1 MLGGIKKRDIFCY
14 LKYLWHYNN
23 VLPIKG
29 TNYNLCFEASI
40 LQPRNQLE
48 PNINRLLLLHIT
60 CSLSY
65 QIWIEIT

>member
-1 MLGGIKKRDIFCY
+1 MLGEIKKRDIFYY
-14 LKYLWHYNN
+14 LKYLWHYDD
-23 VLPIKG
+23 VLSKKG
-29 TNYNLCFEASI
+29 TNESLFCEASI

-65 QIWIEIT
+65 QI